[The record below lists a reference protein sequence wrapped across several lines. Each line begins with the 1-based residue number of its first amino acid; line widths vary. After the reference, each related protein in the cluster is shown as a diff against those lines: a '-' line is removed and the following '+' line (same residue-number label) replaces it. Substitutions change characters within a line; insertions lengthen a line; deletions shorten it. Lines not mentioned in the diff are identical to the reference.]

1 MNAYKRKIRKQKCR
15 LFVSV
20 AASLFA
26 LSVIVSAVF
35 TVVTF
40 NTEKQLC
47 YSDASSYASDLFAYL
62 ENRLANER
70 EYADYYINTELSKDE
85 QLILI
90 DNDGVTVAQTRN
102 ALPVD
107 FKSYPYYEEEG
118 IGCID
123 FDSFKSSM
131 TAEQYKKITDYL
143 LSDKSD
149 DGSYYELLC
158 REFYYYKGDIIPK
171 SIEIVKTT
179 EENVWYV
186 QDEVVE
192 HFKLEPVVIDGLTLY
207 KNGDMQ
213 RNVIDKEFVFGNYSR
228 ENLFNKVRQNMN
240 TDDENNIFSYVFSI
254 DGSEIYYKTYGLG
267 NENSLVDDGN
277 FSYLYAYYTSFSVR
291 DDNGD
296 VKIYSGTYVNRLN
309 VLESCFNRIA
319 FILIYIIV
327 IFAIVGV
334 ILAAVI
340 WHTMKK
346 QLEQEEKL
354 RITTNAMAHELK
366 TPLFI
371 IDGYAE
377 NLLENINTDK
387 QEHYAQV
394 ILQKSN
400 DVNCLIER
408 MLDYSRLDSG
418 YDTLHIEKANLTDL
432 VKDILENYDSNR
444 IDLEYDKEIFINAD
458 KRMIKSAIENLV
470 DNAIKYSTN
479 KNVIKIT
486 ITPKKFTVSNPCKML
501 SESDIDKLWQPYHR
515 LAEHSSAPGHGLGLA
530 IVKRIFE
537 LHRFKY
543 GASYEKERI
552 SFWFEY

>member
-1 MNAYKRKIRKQKCR
+1 MNVYKRKIKKQKRR
-15 LFVSV
+15 LFISV

-40 NTEKQLC
+40 NTEKQLL

-62 ENRLANER
+62 ENLSVNER
-70 EYADYYINTELSKDE
+70 DYAGYFINSTLSKDE

-90 DNDGVTVAQTRN
+90 DNDGVTVAQTKN

-107 FKSYPYYEEEG
+107 FKSYPYYQEEG

-131 TAEQYKKITDYL
+131 TDEQYKKITDYL
-143 LSDKSD
+143 LSEKTD
-149 DGSYYELLC
+149 DGCYYELLC
-158 REFYYYKGDIIPK
+158 REFYYYNGDIKPK
-171 SIEIVKTT
+171 SIEIVKTI

-186 QDEVVE
+186 QDEVIE
-192 HFKLEPVVIDGLTLY
+192 HFELEPIIIDGLTLY
-207 KNGDMQ
+207 KNGAMQ

-254 DGSEIYYKTYGLG
+254 DGSEIYYNTYGLG
-267 NENSLVDDGN
+267 NESSLVDDGN

-296 VKIYSGTYVNRLN
+296 VKIYSGTYVKRLN
-309 VLESCFNRIA
+309 VLESCVNRIA
-319 FILIYIIV
+319 FILIYIFV
-327 IFAIVGV
+327 IFMIVGI

-346 QLEQEEKL
+346 QLVQEEKL

-371 IDGYAE
+371 IGGFAE

-387 QEHYAQV
+387 HSHYAGV
-394 ILQKSN
+394 ILEKTG
-400 DVNCLIER
+400 DVNELVER

-418 YDTLHIEKANLTDL
+418 YDTLYIEKVNLTNL
-432 VKDILENYDSNR
+432 VKDIFENYDSNR
-444 IDLEYDKEIFINAD
+444 INLEYDNEIFINAD
-458 KRMIKSAIENLV
+458 KRMMKCAIENLV
-470 DNAIKYSTN
+470 DNAIKYSDEQDSIN
-479 KNVIKIT
+479 IKISD
-486 ITPKKFTVSNPCKML
+486 KRFSVSNPCEKL
-501 SESDIDKLWQPYHR
+501 IKSEIDKLWEPYHR
-515 LAEHSSAPGHGLGLA
+515 LPQHSSESGHGLGLP
-530 IVKRIFE
+530 IVKRILR
-537 LHRFKY
+537 LHKY
-543 GASYEKERI
+543 KCGATYGNGVI
-552 SFWFEY
+552 TFWFEY

>member
-1 MNAYKRKIRKQKCR
+1 MNAYKRKIRKQKRR
-15 LFVSV
+15 LFISV

-26 LSVIVSAVF
+26 LSVIVSSVF

-107 FKSYPYYEEEG
+107 FKSYPYYQEEG

-131 TAEQYKKITDYL
+131 TDEQYKKITDYL
-143 LSDKSD
+143 LSEKTD
-149 DGSYYELLC
+149 DCSYYELLC
-158 REFYYYKGDIIPK
+158 REFYYYNGDIKPK
-171 SIEIVKTT
+171 SIEIVKTI

-186 QDEVVE
+186 QDEVIE
-192 HFKLEPVVIDGLTLY
+192 HFELEPVVVDGLTLY

-267 NENSLVDDGN
+267 NESSLVDDGN

-296 VKIYSGTYVNRLN
+296 VKIYSGTYVKRLN

-319 FILIYIIV
+319 FILIYIFV
-327 IFAIVGV
+327 IFVIVGI

-346 QLEQEEKL
+346 QLVQEEKL
-354 RITTNAMAHELK
+354 RIITNAMAHELK
-366 TPLFI
+366 TPLFVI
-371 IDGYAE
+371 GGYAE
-377 NLLENINTDK
+377 NLLDNINCDK
-387 QEHYAQV
+387 NEHYAQV
-394 ILQKSN
+394 ILQKSK
-400 DVNCLIER
+400 DVNELVER
-408 MLDYSRLDSG
+408 MLNYSRLDSG
-418 YDTLHIEKANLTDL
+418 YDTLHIEKANLTEL

-444 IDLEYDKEIFINAD
+444 INLEYDNEIFINAD
-458 KRMIKSAIENLV
+458 KRMMKCAIENLV
-470 DNAIKYSTN
+470 DNAIKYSDEQDSIN
-479 KNVIKIT
+479 IKISD
-486 ITPKKFTVSNPCKML
+486 KRFSVSNPCEKL
-501 SESDIDKLWQPYHR
+501 IKSEIDKLWEPYHR
-515 LAEHSSAPGHGLGLA
+515 LPQHSSESGHGLGLP

-537 LHRFKY
+537 LHKFKY
-543 GASYEKERI
+543 SASYSDGYI
-552 SFWFEY
+552 TFWFSY

>member
-158 REFYYYKGDIIPK
+158 REFYYYNGDIKPK

>member
-1 MNAYKRKIRKQKCR
+1 MNAYKKKIRKQKRR

-40 NTEKQLC
+40 NTEKQLL

-62 ENRLANER
+62 ENSLVNER
-70 EYADYYINTELSKDE
+70 DYAEYFLNSTLSKDE

-90 DNDGVTVAQTRN
+90 DNDGVTVAQTKN
-102 ALPVD
+102 ALPVN
-107 FKSYPYYEEEG
+107 FQSYPYYEEEG

-131 TAEQYKKITDYL
+131 TDEQYKKITDYL
-143 LSDKSD
+143 LSDKTD

-158 REFYYYKGDIIPK
+158 REFYFYKGDITPK

-186 QDEVVE
+186 QDEVIE
-192 HFKLEPVVIDGLTLY
+192 HFELEPVIIDSLTLY

-213 RNVIDKEFVFGNYSR
+213 RNVIDREFVFGNYSR
-228 ENLFNKVRQNMN
+228 ENLFNRVQQNMN
-240 TDDENNIFSYVFSI
+240 TDDENNIFSSVFSI
-254 DGSEIYYKTYGLG
+254 DGSTIYYKTYGLG
-267 NENSLVDDGN
+267 NESSLVDDGN
-277 FSYLYAYYTSFSVR
+277 FSYLYADYTSFSVR

-296 VKIYSGTYVNRLN
+296 VKIYSGTYVKHLN

-346 QLEQEEKL
+346 QLEQEGNL

-366 TPLFI
+366 TPLFVI
-371 IDGYAE
+371 GGYAE

-387 QEHYAQV
+387 RSHYADV
-394 ILQKSN
+394 ILEKTEAMN
-400 DVNCLIER
+400 ELVER

-418 YDTLHIEKANLTDL
+418 YDKIQTEEVNLTQL
-432 VKDILENYDSNR
+432 VKDIIVGYDVKISA
-444 IDLEYDKEIFINAD
+444 EYTEDVFICAD
-458 KRMIKSAIENLV
+458 KHLIKSAIENLV
-470 DNAIKYSTN
+470 DNAIKYSTD
-479 KNVIKIT
+479 KNEIKIKIT
-486 ITPKKFTVSNPCKML
+486 SKKFTVSNPCTKL
-501 SESDIDKLWQPYHR
+501 SKSDIDKLWQPYHR

-530 IVKRIFE
+530 FVKRIFE

>member
-1 MNAYKRKIRKQKCR
+1 MNAYKKKIRKQKRR

-40 NTEKQLC
+40 NTEKQLL

-62 ENRLANER
+62 ENSLVNER
-70 EYADYYINTELSKDE
+70 DYAEYFLNSTLSKDE

-90 DNDGVTVAQTRN
+90 DNDGVTVAQTKN
-102 ALPVD
+102 ALPVN
-107 FKSYPYYEEEG
+107 FQSYPYYEEEG

-131 TAEQYKKITDYL
+131 TDEQYKKITDYL
-143 LSDKSD
+143 LSDKTD

-186 QDEVVE
+186 QDEVIE
-192 HFKLEPVVIDGLTLY
+192 HFELEPIIIDGLTLY

-213 RNVIDKEFVFGNYSR
+213 RNVIDREFVFGNYSR
-228 ENLFNKVRQNMN
+228 ENLFNRVRQNMN
-240 TDDENNIFSYVFSI
+240 TDDENNILSYVFSI
-254 DGSEIYYKTYGLG
+254 DGSKIYYNTYGLG
-267 NENSLVDDGN
+267 NESSLVDDGN
-277 FSYLYAYYTSFSVR
+277 FSYLYADYTSFSVR

-296 VKIYSGTYVNRLN
+296 VKIYSGTYLKHLN

-346 QLEQEEKL
+346 QLEQEGNL

-366 TPLFI
+366 TPLFVI
-371 IDGYAE
+371 GGYAE

-387 QEHYAQV
+387 RSHYADV
-394 ILQKSN
+394 ILEKSGA
-400 DVNCLIER
+400 VNELVER

-418 YDTLHIEKANLTDL
+418 YDKIQTEKVNLTQL
-432 VKDILENYDSNR
+432 VKDIIVGYDVKISA
-444 IDLEYDKEIFINAD
+444 EYTEDVFICAD
-458 KRMIKSAIENLV
+458 KHLIKSAIENLV
-470 DNAIKYSTN
+470 DNAIKYSTD
-479 KNVIKIT
+479 KNEIKIKIT
-486 ITPKKFTVSNPCKML
+486 SKKFTVSNPCTKL
-501 SESDIDKLWQPYHR
+501 SKSDIDKLWQPYHR
-515 LAEHSSAPGHGLGLA
+515 LAEHSSASGYGLGLA

>member
-1 MNAYKRKIRKQKCR
+1 MNAYKRKIRKQKRR
-15 LFVSV
+15 LFISV

-40 NTEKQLC
+40 NTEKQLL

-62 ENRLANER
+62 ENLLVNER
-70 EYADYYINTELSKDE
+70 DYAEYYLNSTLSRDE
-85 QLILI
+85 QFILL
-90 DNDGVTVAQTRN
+90 DNDGVNVAQTKN
-102 ALPVD
+102 TLPVN
-107 FKSYPYYEEEG
+107 FQSYPYYEEEG

-228 ENLFNKVRQNMN
+228 ENLFNRVRRNMN
-240 TDDENNIFSYVFSI
+240 TNDENNIFTYVLST
-254 DGSEIYYKTYGLG
+254 DGDKIYYTTYGSG
-267 NENSLVDDGN
+267 NDSRLVDDGN

>member
-1 MNAYKRKIRKQKCR
+1 MNAYKRKIRKQKRR
-15 LFVSV
+15 LFISV

-40 NTEKQLC
+40 NTEKQLL

-62 ENRLANER
+62 ENLLVNER
-70 EYADYYINTELSKDE
+70 DYAEYYLNSTLSRDE
-85 QLILI
+85 QLILL
-90 DNDGVTVAQTRN
+90 DNDGVTVAQTKN
-102 ALPVD
+102 ALPVN
-107 FKSYPYYEEEG
+107 FHSYPYYEEEG

-123 FDSFKSSM
+123 FDSFKNSM
-131 TAEQYKKITDYL
+131 TDGQYKKITDYL

-228 ENLFNKVRQNMN
+228 ENLFNRVRRNMHIN
-240 TDDENNIFSYVFSI
+240 DENNIFTYVLST
-254 DGSEIYYKTYGLG
+254 DEDKIYYKTYGLG
-267 NENSLVDDGN
+267 NDNRLVDDGN

-296 VKIYSGTYVNRLN
+296 VKIYSGTYVKRLN

-319 FILIYIIV
+319 FILIYIFV

-340 WHTMKK
+340 WHAMKK

-366 TPLFI
+366 TPLFVI
-371 IDGYAE
+371 GGYAE
-377 NLLENINTDK
+377 NLLDNINTDK

-400 DVNCLIER
+400 DVNGLVER

-418 YDTLHIEKANLTDL
+418 YDKIQTEKVNLTQL
-432 VKDILENYDSNR
+432 VKDIIAGYDVR
-444 IDLEYDKEIFINAD
+444 ISAEYTEDVFICAD
-458 KRMIKSAIENLV
+458 KRLIKSAIENLV
-470 DNAIKYSTN
+470 DNVIKYSTD
-479 KNVIKIT
+479 KNRIKIT

-515 LAEHSSAPGHGLGLA
+515 LAEHSSEPGHGLGLA